1 MTEIETFINT
11 HFNEIQKKDRKINT
25 PKQAVGILLQSSIF
39 DIKTNPKIFDWKRYI
54 STYPDLQSN
63 LKTPKDAAWHYLLY
77 GIRERRKSYVLN
89 SNEMYEHQFNWK
101 DYITINQD
109 LKYLM
114 TDVDAFRHYITEGY
128 SQNRQT
134 TIKEQVILNDRIEIT
149 ENPSINEQW
158 LKLVYSNL
166 SKLKDLIGK
175 SISNSEINTIKN
187 FQCINIENNKSYD
200 ELTSNSNGDCINE
213 TNFINN
219 ILDNNITLYYNN
231 VFMSGNKDLIP
242 EVTISRNK
250 DYNKIINKNNVFLS
264 PIPYKERA
272 FGLYFITR
280 SMIEAIQNKKSI
292 LYPYVFK
299 NHLYN
304 QINSK
309 PFFLQEQ
316 SVNKNWYDWKT
327 DEEVKQLK
335 LQYFSE
341 DAFVICICGRIAIN
355 SYPKSILEAI
365 KLLRNQGHNI
375 HLLAL
380 TKFEVNPHRLTQE
393 LYNEITS
400 YDWVKSFTV
409 EKKEI
414 LNYFRFC
421 DVLAST
427 YRDFCNHVGG
437 SNKIKEY
444 LLCNKPI
451 LCSRGRERERELGKD
466 YIGLY
471 DCETCSTV
479 PPLCWTEEY
488 INNSKCYIKQYN
500 KYFKNSDLNGG
511 VKSEIN
517 FSVGFIKQNIK
528 KKCIVAVIPVFGREP
543 LLKYTIR
550 RAYDKNRVNYVIVLG
565 ESESEEETAKK
576 EGAIFI
582 KHKNRPLGKKW
593 NAGFIYA
600 KRFNPDA
607 LLFIGSSDWISSDWM
622 DRAYTEIL
630 NGAGY
635 VGKSDFDM
643 VDIKGDVRRFCKWY
657 GYVCKRKN
665 ETIGIGRLVS
675 RKLLDAI
682 NFSPFPDNKD
692 NSMDYG
698 MYLHCINHK
707 MPIKILTNDSIF
719 LSISCDLWKN
729 MHQFDLHYN
738 SCLPECEKI
747 YARDQSGCKNKRRNN
762 MNGFRCDVHQKDCKL
777 DIDDFQENK
786 SLYKNGRI
794 YNQDD
799 CDKLLKEF
807 PELNEFYIDY
817 LTIKNTNNKNN

>member
-1 MTEIETFINT
+1 MESISIS
-11 HFNEIQKKDRKINT
+11 KIN
-25 PKQAVGILLQSSIF
+25 
-39 DIKTNPKIFDWKRYI
+39 N
-54 STYPDLQSN
+54 
-63 LKTPKDAAWHYLLY
+63 
-77 GIRERRKSYVLN
+77 
-89 SNEMYEHQFNWK
+89 
-101 DYITINQD
+101 IND
-109 LKYLM
+109 
-114 TDVDAFRHYITEGY
+114 F
-128 SQNRQT
+128 S
-134 TIKEQVILNDRIEIT
+134 
-149 ENPSINEQW
+149 
-158 LKLVYSNL
+158 
-166 SKLKDLIGK
+166 
-175 SISNSEINTIKN
+175 
-187 FQCINIENNKSYD
+187 CINIENNKSYD

-231 VFMSGNKDLIP
+231 VFISGNRDLIP
-242 EVTISRNK
+242 QITISRNK
-250 DYNKIINKNNVFLS
+250 VNNKIINKNNVFLS
-264 PIPYKERA
+264 PIPYKENSH
-272 FGLYFITR
+272 GLYFITQ
-280 SMIEAIQNKKSI
+280 SMIEAIRNKKSI
-292 LYPYVFK
+292 LYPHVFK
-299 NHLYN
+299 NNLYN
-304 QINSK
+304 EINSK

-316 SVNKNWYDWKT
+316 SVNKNWYNWKT

-444 LLCNKPI
+444 LLCDKPI

-517 FSVGFIKQNIK
+517 FSVGFIKQNIE

-550 RAYDKNRVNYVIVLG
+550 RAFEKNKVNYVIVIG
-565 ESESEEETAKK
+565 ESESEYKTAIS
-576 EGAIFI
+576 EGAVFI

-593 NAGFIYA
+593 NAGFIYS

-607 LLFIGSSDWISSDWM
+607 LLFIGSSDWISENWM

-643 VDIKGDVRRFCKWY
+643 VDIKEGTRRFCKWY
-657 GYVCKRKN
+657 GYVCKRKD

-698 MYLHCINHK
+698 MYLHCINYK

-729 MHQFDLHYN
+729 MHEFNMHYYGCMSN
-738 SCLPECEKI
+738 CKDYYNNNRS
-747 YARDQSGCKNKRRNN
+747 ACKNIRKINN
-762 MNGFRCDVHQKDCKL
+762 IEYCDIHSSYGCRI
-777 DIDDFQENK
+777 DIINFNAHIDLFQ
-786 SLYKNGRI
+786 NGRI
-794 YNQDD
+794 YNQED
-799 CDKLLKEF
+799 CDKLIAEF
-807 PELNEFYIDY
+807 PEINEFYRDY
-817 LTIKNTNNKNN
+817 LELKK